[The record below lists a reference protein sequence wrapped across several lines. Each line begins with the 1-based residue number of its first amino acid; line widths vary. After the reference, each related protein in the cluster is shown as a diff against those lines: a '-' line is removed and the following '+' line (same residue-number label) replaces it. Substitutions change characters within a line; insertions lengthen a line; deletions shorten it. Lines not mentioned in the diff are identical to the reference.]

1 MLSSSNL
8 NIIPERQMKQALP
21 GWVGAVVLVAAV
33 GCTAPPAWRT
43 QLESVGIRFISA
55 RELKVMLER
64 DELLTL
70 VDARD
75 EVWYRQGHLPRA
87 ISIPAEDAPLAAVD
101 IRHPKRLLHPE
112 RLPQDRG
119 RVLVFYCGGPT

>member
-1 MLSSSNL
+1 MSSSSNL

-55 RELKVMLER
+55 RELKVMLDR

-70 VDARD
+70 VDAR
-75 EVWYRQGHLPRA
+75 VPSRSPPKMPPWRPWT
-87 ISIPAEDAPLAAVD
+87 